1 LAAALPL
8 RTFAPRPPKRVKVE
22 CLLLHRH
29 RVVTQSQTPGRERH
43 PDSLGPMESPAG
55 PIGVEAVD
63 AFGRPLAP
71 WGHRLG
77 AYLID
82 EVFIR
87 VVALCAVFAL
97 GLRHQFGGRILWLLM
112 AAAYYAVLNGSET
125 GQTFGKRVFGIQ
137 VRDATGEGGTIGV
150 GRAGLRF
157 VTVGLFRIVPFFGLF
172 TLLDG
177 LWPLWD
183 PRRQALHD
191 KIAGSV
197 VVRVSQT

>member
-1 LAAALPL
+1 MP
-8 RTFAPRPPKRVKVE
+8 
-22 CLLLHRH
+22 
-29 RVVTQSQTPGRERH
+29 
-43 PDSLGPMESPAG
+43 PDSLAPMPSPPGPPDDRPPPAAYPPG
-55 PIGVEAVD
+55 GQPVD
-63 AFGRPLAP
+63 DFGRPLAA
-71 WGHRLG
+71 WGQRLG
-77 AYLID
+77 AFLID

-87 VVALCAVFAL
+87 IVASLAVFAL
-97 GLRHQFGGRILWLLM
+97 GLHHRFGGRILWLLM
-112 AAAYYAVLNGSET
+112 GIGYYAVLNGSEM

-157 VTVGLFRIVPFFGLF
+157 VTVGLYRIVLFFGAF